1 MVDLPTGSIRAMRP
15 NPVMTSGPTA
25 VPHVI
30 KGHTLEGVA
39 EGYGPAS
46 ASFATPK
53 LNVEELIWP
62 RTLPGPAF
70 DVPVAQIMELLV
82 ATGERLTRDP
92 DGLLAQACEQ
102 MKRTSPLDPGVLER
116 DYARLGALFH
126 RGGMQAQINNELGAP
141 AGLDV

>member
-1 MVDLPTGSIRAMRP
+1 MSA
-15 NPVMTSGPTA
+15 NPVMTSDPTA

-30 KGHTLEGVA
+30 KGQTVEGIA
-39 EGYGPAS
+39 QTYGPAS
-46 ASFATPK
+46 ARFATPQ
-53 LNVEELIWP
+53 LDLDALIWP
-62 RTLPGPAF
+62 RTAPGPAF
-70 DVPVAQIMELLV
+70 DVPVAEIMDLLV

-126 RGGMQAQINNELGAP
+126 QGGMQAQINNELGGP
-141 AGLDV
+141 AVLDGWKEV